1 MSSFVLIESNRG
13 HVLTKPAAICA
24 AVTAV
29 TLLFASYAIPVWA
42 SSGAPFVLVAVSVS
56 IGLMV
61 STYYTRRIRNISQ
74 DLKSLGRWI
83 RHWEQDHRL
92 GNAPLLTSIQAND
105 LRDDFEQI
113 ADKMHSTIKSARAL
127 AQKDP
132 LTGLPNRA
140 HFEEIV
146 EHELLI
152 AHTAGALCCLIF
164 LDIDGFKNVNDT
176 LGHHIGDEMIKIAA
190 ERLRL
195 TTRLDDYLCREMG
208 NGQEAVEV
216 AHVSRLG
223 GDEFTVFMPNIP
235 SDAVAR
241 KIATRILRVMAEPFE
256 LGAHAIT
263 VSASIGVAMTP
274 RDGRKYADLLRAAD
288 TAMYHA
294 KRSGRNCVEFYTS
307 GLDKELRRHAEA
319 EQDLREALAK
329 NQFELVFQPL
339 FDCHS
344 LEITS
349 AEALIRWRH
358 PERGLVMP
366 GDFIPIA
373 EKANLINQI
382 GEWVILE
389 AAEKIAAFER
399 EGIPIRFSVNV
410 SPSQLQQVEFI
421 SFVKAALHSAAAS
434 PKLLELEITESVAMQ
449 NVELIAERLA
459 RIGEIGVSVTI
470 DDFGVGYSNLSSLIR
485 LPFDRLKLD
494 RSLLQNLL
502 QSADSR
508 TLVQTII
515 NMANSLGFHSVAEG
529 VETKEQLKLLAVMGC
544 DVVQGFLLSKPV
556 PENELR
562 ALITEQRS
570 SDMVAR
576 KFSNVA

>member
-1 MSSFVLIESNRG
+1 M
-13 HVLTKPAAICA
+13 
-24 AVTAV
+24 
-29 TLLFASYAIPVWA
+29 LLFASYVLPGWNG
-42 SSGAPFVLVAVSVS
+42 SGAPFAVIAISVSVALIVS
-56 IGLMV
+56 SFYVRKIRGIGH
-61 STYYTRRIRNISQ
+61 
-74 DLKSLGRWI
+74 DLKTLGRWI
-83 RHWEQDHRL
+83 HLWDQDHRP
-92 GNAPLLTSIQAND
+92 GNPPLMRSAQTGE
-105 LRDDFEQI
+105 LRDDLEQI
-113 ADKMHSTIKSARAL
+113 TGKMRATIKSAWAL

-146 EHELLI
+146 EHELQN
-152 AHTAGALCCLIF
+152 ARTADAPCCLIF

-195 TTRLDDYLCREMG
+195 TTRLDDYL
-208 NGQEAVEV
+208 GQETGNDKRANGV
-216 AHVSRLG
+216 AHVARLG

-241 KIATRILRVMAEPFE
+241 KIATRILRVLAEPFE

-263 VSASIGVAMTP
+263 VSASIGVAMSP
-274 RDGRKYADLLRAAD
+274 RDGHNYADLLRAAD

-294 KRSGRNCVEFYTS
+294 KRSGRNRVEFYTS
-307 GLDKELRRHAEA
+307 GLDKELRHHAEA
-319 EQDLREALAK
+319 EQDLRVALAG

-339 FDCHS
+339 FDCHT

-349 AEALIRWRH
+349 AEALIRWHH

-366 GDFIPIA
+366 GDFIHIA

-389 AAEKIAAFER
+389 AVEKIAAFER

-410 SPSQLQQVEFI
+410 SPNQLQQIDFV
-421 SFVKAALHSAAAS
+421 SFVKAALSKAAAS

-449 NVELIAERLA
+449 NVDLVSERLA
-459 RIGEIGVSVTI
+459 RIGEIGVSVAI
-470 DDFGVGYSNLSSLIR
+470 DDFGVGYSNLASLIR
-485 LPFDRLKLD
+485 LPFSRLKLD

-502 QSADSR
+502 QRADAR

-515 NMANSLGFHSVAEG
+515 SMANSLGFHSVAEG
-529 VETKEQLKLLAVMGC
+529 VETKEQLELLAVMGC
-544 DVVQGFLLSKPV
+544 DVVQGFLLSEPV
-556 PENELR
+556 AEHELR
-562 ALITEQRS
+562 ALLIEQRETE
-570 SDMVAR
+570 MVNQ
-576 KFSNVA
+576 KFKNVA